1 MCTLSVVTRESA
13 YDVAMNRDERIIRA
27 AASAPTRV
35 ALNATTAILPRDI
48 AGGTWIAANQHGIT
62 LALLNWN
69 AVPLDPAAT
78 VTARSRGLVI
88 PELIAA
94 SSRSRLHDLLRNVRL
109 RGMLPFRMVGIFPLE
124 REIWEWRW
132 DTDTLISAVRGW
144 RSRHWFSS
152 SLSDAQARR
161 FRAADCELA
170 RQEDDAGSLPWLRR
184 LHSSHG
190 LGGNAFSL
198 CVHRSEVETLSYA
211 EVACTPEY
219 VRFVYFAG
227 NPCRMTHPLDRVEIA
242 RAGESASGFHPA
254 A

>member
-1 MCTLSVVTRESA
+1 MCTLSVVTRENA
-13 YDVAMNRDERIIRA
+13 YDVAMNRDERITRGV
-27 AASAPTRV
+27 ASAPTRV
-35 ALNATTAILPRDI
+35 ALGATLAILPRDI
-48 AGGTWIAANQHGIT
+48 AGGTWIATNEHGIT

-69 AVPLDPAAT
+69 EVPLDPAAT

-88 PELIAA
+88 PELIPAP
-94 SSRSRLHDLLRNVRL
+94 SRSRLHDLLHNLRL
-109 RGMLPFRMVGIFPLE
+109 HDTLPFRMVGIFPLE

-132 DTDTLISAVRGW
+132 DTETLTSAVRGW
-144 RSRHWFSS
+144 QSRHWFSS

-190 LGGNAFSL
+190 QGGEAFSL
-198 CVHRSEVETLSYA
+198 CVHRSEVETVSYA
-211 EVACTPEY
+211 EVACTPES
-219 VRFVYFAG
+219 VRFAYFAG
-227 NPCRMTHPLDRVEIA
+227 NPCRMTQPPERVEIA
-242 RAGESASGFHPA
+242 RAGQSASGFFPA